1 MVYSIH
7 PANINNGKL
16 KILIKLV
23 YVWVQNVILY
33 LMLQNLSL
41 KPFGTFRIRGKN
53 FWNLEF
59 DIMHVWTRRE
69 FRTNSYFIS
78 YASSYLIE
86 YLSVIY

>member
-53 FWNLEF
+53 FWNLEY
-59 DIMHVWTRRE
+59 DIMHVWMRRE
-69 FRTNSYFIS
+69 NLEKT
-78 YASSYLIE
+78 LI
-86 YLSVIY
+86 LSLKHLPTWLNIFQ

>member
-23 YVWVQNVILY
+23 YAWVQNVILY

-41 KPFGTFRIRGKN
+41 KPFGKFRIKGKN
-53 FWNLEF
+53 FWKLEY
-59 DIMHVWTRRE
+59 DIMHVWMRRE
-69 FRTNSYFIS
+69 NSEKI
-78 YASSYLIE
+78 LM
-86 YLSVIY
+86 LSLKHLPTWLNIFQ